1 MLIAVPLSDQNL
13 EEDLRAVKELGADI
27 VELRIDMFERTEPD
41 YVLSWVKRAK
51 ELGLSTILTIRS
63 PQEGGKD
70 VPNRERIFELVSPY
84 ADYTDIEL
92 SSRALI
98 PYVRNL
104 TKTSGKKLII
114 SYHNFELTPA
124 NWILREVFREGM
136 RWGADIVKVAV
147 KANSYE
153 DTARL
158 LCVARQ
164 EEGQKIIISMGKYGK
179 ISRVSGF
186 IFGSV
191 ISYAY
196 YRQATAEGQLSLE
209 EMVKLRE
216 ILYS

>member
-27 VELRIDMFERTEPD
+27 VEFRIDMFERTEPD

-98 PYVRNL
+98 PYVRNI
-104 TKTSGKKLII
+104 TKASGKKLII

>member
-98 PYVRNL
+98 PYVRNI
-104 TKTSGKKLII
+104 TKASGKKLII

>member
-63 PQEGGKD
+63 SQEGGKD

-98 PYVRNL
+98 PYVRNI
-104 TKTSGKKLII
+104 TKASGKKLII

>member
-13 EEDLRAVKELGADI
+13 EEDLRAVKRLGADI
-27 VELRIDMFERTEPD
+27 VELRVDMFERTEPD

-51 ELGLSTILTIRS
+51 EIGLSTILTIRS
-63 PQEGGKD
+63 PEEGGRE

-104 TKTSGKKLII
+104 TKTSDKKLII

-124 NWILREVFREGM
+124 NWILREIFREGI

-164 EEGQKIIISMGKYGK
+164 EEGQKIIISTGKYGK

-196 YRQATAEGQLSLE
+196 YKQATAEGQLSLE

-216 ILYS
+216 MLYS

>member
-13 EEDLRAVKELGADI
+13 EEGLRAVKRLGADI
-27 VELRIDMFERTEPD
+27 VELRVDMFERTEPD

-51 ELGLSTILTIRS
+51 EIGLSTILTIRS
-63 PQEGGKD
+63 PEEGGRE

-104 TKTSGKKLII
+104 TKTSDKKLII

-124 NWILREVFREGM
+124 NWILREIFREGI

-164 EEGQKIIISMGKYGK
+164 EEGQKIIISTGKYGK

-196 YRQATAEGQLSLE
+196 YKQATAEGQLSLE

-216 ILYS
+216 MLYS

>member
-84 ADYTDIEL
+84 ADYTDVEL

>member
-27 VELRIDMFERTEPD
+27 VEFRIDMFERTEPD

>member
-13 EEDLRAVKELGADI
+13 EEDLKAVKELGADI
-27 VELRIDMFERTEPD
+27 VELRVDMFKRTEPD

-51 ELGLSTILTIRS
+51 EVGLLTILTVRS
-63 PQEGGKD
+63 KEEGGRE
-70 VPNRERIFELVSPY
+70 VPERERIFELVSPH

-92 SSRALI
+92 SSQALI
-98 PYVRNL
+98 PYVRNI
-104 TKTSGKKLII
+104 TKNSGKKLII

-124 NWILREVFREGM
+124 NWIIREIFREGR
-136 RWGADIVKVAV
+136 RWGADVVKVAV

-153 DTARL
+153 DSARL
-158 LCVARQ
+158 LCIARQ
-164 EEGQKIIISMGKYGK
+164 EEGQKIIISMGRYGK
-179 ISRVSGF
+179 ISRISGF

-196 YRQATAEGQLSLE
+196 YKQTTAEGQLSLE

-216 ILYS
+216 KFYS

>member
-27 VELRIDMFERTEPD
+27 VEFRIDMFERTEPD

-84 ADYTDIEL
+84 ADYTDVEL

-136 RWGADIVKVAV
+136 RWGADIVKVAL

>member
-27 VELRIDMFERTEPD
+27 VEFRIDMFERTEPD

-84 ADYTDIEL
+84 ADYTDVEL
-92 SSRALI
+92 SSQALI

-196 YRQATAEGQLSLE
+196 HRQATAEGQLSLE

>member
-63 PQEGGKD
+63 SQEGGKD

-84 ADYTDIEL
+84 ADYTDVEL

-179 ISRVSGF
+179 ISRISGF

>member
-84 ADYTDIEL
+84 ADYTDVEL
-92 SSRALI
+92 SSQALI

>member
-63 PQEGGKD
+63 SQEGGKD

-84 ADYTDIEL
+84 ADYTDVEL
-92 SSRALI
+92 SSQALI

>member
-1 MLIAVPLSDQNL
+1 MLIAAPLSDQNL

-98 PYVRNL
+98 PYVRNI
-104 TKTSGKKLII
+104 TKASGKKLII

>member
-63 PQEGGKD
+63 SQEGGKD

-104 TKTSGKKLII
+104 TKASGKKLII